1 MTQPQIRL
9 SINKSIMGKAS
20 SKDDFYDLSN
30 RLSPAC
36 MAPEEIMEHLTL
48 MGHPICCAELQVN
61 EKTQLCKREGASFIS
76 AQIIGVDIDKT
87 STPFE
92 ALRDDPWLKAHAS
105 FAYTTAS
112 HTEAEPRYRI
122 MFVLARPITSPD
134 DYRAAVTGLID
145 KLGGDQ
151 NTKDNVRI
159 WYGSVNAQV
168 IVWGKVL
175 DERTIEM
182 LIKSSEEE
190 RHEQRM
196 YDTFSSSKI
205 SLDDVRDMLRYIQPQ
220 QAHID
225 WKKIVAATFDA
236 VGTGPEVLAMLEQWS
251 PSEIPYRSLV
261 KAGLS
266 RIHAG
271 TLIWNAK
278 RNGWHPRPGFYQE
291 PPKSPAE
298 VTNKVETFLQ
308 SGYQFRK
315 NTITNVIEYKASAA
329 ASFDRVSDYWIN
341 SECRRMRAAGLKITE
356 ERIYKLLDSDFSP
369 MYDPIKEWF
378 AELEKWEPGDRDEI
392 GALCA
397 LIPPSKSITSMS
409 EAAQMKYNRQVLET
423 WIIGCVACSIDHKPN
438 HVMPILQG
446 AQGVGKTTFLR
457 YLCPDGLRK
466 DHYYEG
472 MITGDK
478 DNEIKLSQCF
488 LVVDDE
494 LEGMTKK
501 SVDLIKQTTS
511 KDQHTI
517 RHPYAHFH
525 MTVPRRVN
533 FAGSV
538 NKKTFLT
545 DETGSRRFPVIVV
558 GGVVDLAVL
567 RTIKIERLWAQ
578 AKHLYE
584 SGAQHW
590 FDAQMNDIVQRQ
602 NQQFEATSLADDLV
616 NTWCKHP
623 QDPEAKARMSATEIA
638 SIMQK
643 RHFDQFQ
650 VAININGQFIR
661 DVGRALV
668 RAGYENRAT
677 RHQGHLKSGYQVEI
691 LTSGRTAYG
700 PEQVPDIKE
709 GGSDAVQ
716 F

>member
-1 MTQPQIRL
+1 MNHPQIRL
-9 SINKSIMGKAS
+9 SINRSIMGKAS
-20 SKDDFYDLSN
+20 SKEDFYDLSN
-30 RLSPAC
+30 KLKPAT
-36 MAPEEIMEHLTL
+36 MTPEELLEHLTL

-168 IVWGKVL
+168 ITWGKVL

-205 SLDDVRDMLRYIQPQ
+205 SLDDVRDMLRYIPPH

-271 TLIWNAK
+271 TLIWAAK

-291 PPKSPAE
+291 PPKSPVE
-298 VTNKVETFLQ
+298 VTNKVETFLR
-308 SGYQFRK
+308 SGYEFRK
-315 NTITNVIEYKASAA
+315 NTITNVIEYRTASSAA
-329 ASFDRVSDYWIN
+329 FDRVSDYWIN

-369 MYDPIKEWF
+369 MFDPIKEWF
-378 AELEKWEPGDRDEI
+378 DSLEPWDPTERDHI
-392 GALCA
+392 GELCA
-397 LIPPSKSITSMS
+397 LIPPSASITSMNAS
-409 EAAQMKYNRQVLET
+409 AQVKYARQVLEI
-423 WIIGCVACSIDHKPN
+423 WLIGCVACSIDHKPN
-438 HVMPILQG
+438 HIMPILQG

-457 YLCPDGLRK
+457 VLCPEALRK

-511 KDQHTI
+511 KDMHTI

-538 NKKTFLT
+538 NKRTFLT

-558 GGVVDLAVL
+558 GGNIDLTALRAV
-567 RTIKIERLWAQ
+567 KIDRLWAQ
-578 AKHLYE
+578 AKYLYDK
-584 SGAQHW
+584 GVQHW
-590 FDAQMNDIVQRQ
+590 FDAEMIEFVQRQ

-623 QDPEAKARMSATEIA
+623 TDPDSKPRMSATEIA
-638 SIMQK
+638 SIIQK
-643 RHFDQFQ
+643 RHMDMYA
-650 VAININGQFIR
+650 VSLNINGQLIK
-661 DVGRALV
+661 DIGRAMT
-668 RAGYENRAT
+668 RAGYEHRAT
-677 RHQGHLKSGYQVEI
+677 RHQGHLKAGYLVEI
-691 LTSGRTAYG
+691 LTSPRTAYG
-700 PEQVPDIKE
+700 PEQVPQINQ
-709 GGSDAVQ
+709 GGADAVQ

>member
-1 MTQPQIRL
+1 MNHPQIRL

-20 SKDDFYDLSN
+20 SKEDFYDLSN
-30 RLSPAC
+30 RLSLAT
-36 MAPEEIMEHLTL
+36 MTPEEIMEHLTV

-61 EKTQLCKREGASFIS
+61 DKTQLCKREGASFIS
-76 AQIIGVDIDKT
+76 AQVIGVDIDKT

-122 MFVLARPITSPD
+122 MFVLAKPIQSPEQ
-134 DYRAAVTGLID
+134 YRAAVTGLID

-168 IVWGKVL
+168 HIWGKVL
-175 DERTIEM
+175 DERTIDT

-196 YDTFSSSKI
+196 YDTFSASKI
-205 SLDDVRDMLRYIQPQ
+205 TMDDVRDMLRYIPPQ

-251 PSEIPYRSLV
+251 PSEIPYRSLI

-271 TLIWNAK
+271 TLIWAAK

-291 PPKSPAE
+291 PPKSPVE

-315 NTITNVIEYKASAA
+315 NTITNVIEYKASAS

-397 LIPPSKSITSMS
+397 LIPSSKSITSMTD
-409 EAAQMKYNRQVLET
+409 AAQQKYTRQVLET
-423 WIIGCVACSIDHKPN
+423 WIIGCVACALDHKPN

-446 AQGVGKTTFLR
+446 AQGVGKTTLLR
-457 YLCPDGLRK
+457 HLCPEALRK

-538 NKKTFLT
+538 NKRTFLT

-558 GGVVDLAVL
+558 GGVVDLAAL
-567 RTIKIERLWAQ
+567 RTVKVDRLWAQ
-578 AKHLYE
+578 AKYLYE

-590 FDAQMNDIVQRQ
+590 FDAEMNEFVQRQ

-623 QDPEAKARMSATEIA
+623 TEPDSKPRLSSTEIA
-638 SIMQK
+638 SIIQK
-643 RHFDQFQ
+643 RHFD
-650 VAININGQFIR
+650 VYGVSLNVNDKLTR
-661 DVGRALV
+661 DIGRAMV
-668 RAGYENRAT
+668 RAGYEHRAQ
-677 RHQGHLKSGYQVEI
+677 RHQGHLKSGYSVEI
-691 LTSGRTAYG
+691 LATPRTAYG
-700 PEQVPDIKE
+700 SQQVPQVE
-709 GGSDAVQ
+709 GGGADAVQ